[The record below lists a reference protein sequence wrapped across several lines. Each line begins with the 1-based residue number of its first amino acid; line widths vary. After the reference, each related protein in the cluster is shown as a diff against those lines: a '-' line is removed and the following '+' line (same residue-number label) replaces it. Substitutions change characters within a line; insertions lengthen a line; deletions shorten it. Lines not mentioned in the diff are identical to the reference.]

1 MWLEEGRTWPHLQMM
16 PSIRTRVDW
25 QMVKQ
30 VVLLF
35 QEEVGIWGESEERV
49 LFASVLVCVLVCVY
63 VCVCWG

>member
-1 MWLEEGRTWPHLQMM
+1 MM